1 MTRLTT
7 IIRGCTLACGMALA
21 LATTPAAALFDD
33 NEARRAILDLRRVI
47 ESQQQEFTRRLD
59 EITRRLDRIEAD
71 AAPKSSQLTLQSEIG
86 SLREDLDRLRGQI
99 EVQTNEVSAVQRRL
113 QQLGD
118 QAAQGAEGGDGTGAA
133 AATPLAA
140 IDPNEKRAF
149 DAALAQFRAGDF
161 RGALVAFQSFQSQ
174 YPRSANL
181 AQAQYWV
188 GSSQFALRDYRAVVA
203 SQQALVRNYPDN
215 PRVPDA
221 LLTVANAQVE
231 LNEKRAARATLQQII
246 DRYGS
251 TPAAEMAKERLTE
264 LR

>member
-1 MTRLTT
+1 MNALTT
-7 IIRGCTLACGMALA
+7 TVRGCALACGVVLA
-21 LATTPAAALFDD
+21 LAAAPASALFDD

-47 ESQQQEFTRRLD
+47 ETQQQEFSRRLD
-59 EITRRLDRIEAD
+59 EISRRLDRIEAD
-71 AAPKSSQLTLQSEIG
+71 AAPKSAQLTLQGDIG
-86 SLREDLDRLRGQI
+86 QLRQDVDRLRGQV
-99 EVQTNEVSAVQRRL
+99 EVQTNEVGAVQKRL
-113 QQLGD
+113 QELGD
-118 QAAQGAEGGDGTGAA
+118 QAAQGSEG
-133 AATPLAA
+133 TPGGGPTTLAA

-161 RGALVAFQSFQSQ
+161 RGALAGFQAFQTQ

-203 SQQALVRNYPDN
+203 SQQALVRNYPDH

-221 LLTVANAQVE
+221 LLTVANAQAE
-231 LNEKRAARATLQQII
+231 LNDKRGARATLQQII
-246 DRYGS
+246 DRHGS
-251 TPAAEMAKERLTE
+251 TPAAEMAKERLAE